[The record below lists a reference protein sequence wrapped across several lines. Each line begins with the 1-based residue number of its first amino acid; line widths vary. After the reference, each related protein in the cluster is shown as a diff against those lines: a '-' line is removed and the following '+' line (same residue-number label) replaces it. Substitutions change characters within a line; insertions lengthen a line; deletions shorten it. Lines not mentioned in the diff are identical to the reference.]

1 MNWINEIA
9 ARGVEVV
16 NPMRKTPDDCIPTF
30 VASAAVSGKKV
41 VTATVLPIFGRAP
54 VVADA
59 ASRTMLFW
67 VVKTEKVPAGCAG
80 PTDH

>member
-1 MNWINEIA
+1 ML
-9 ARGVEVV
+9 
-16 NPMRKTPDDCIPTF
+16 KTPVDAKPTF
-30 VASAAVSGKKV
+30 WTSDAITAEND

-67 VVKTEKVPAGCAG
+67 VVETEKVPAGCAG

>member
-1 MNWINEIA
+1 MNWINEFV

-16 NPMRKTPDDCIPTF
+16 NPMAKTPVDAKPTF
-30 VASAAVSGKKV
+30 RTSDA
-41 VTATVLPIFGRAP
+41 VTAENDVTVTVPPIFGRAP
-54 VVADA
+54 AAAA

-80 PTDH
+80 PIDH

>member
-1 MNWINEIA
+1 MA
-9 ARGVEVV
+9 
-16 NPMRKTPDDCIPTF
+16 KTPVDGQPTF
-30 VASAAVSGKKV
+30 WRSAALTAAND
-41 VTATVLPIFGRAP
+41 VTATVLPIFGRTP

-67 VVKTEKVPAGCAG
+67 VVETEKVPAGCAG